1 MPKPFPD
8 RAGSGAHFNMS
19 IASVANGS
27 NLFTADKDSR
37 GNRISALGYKFIAG
51 VLRHLPA
58 ICAVVA
64 PTVNSYKRLIVR
76 GSTSGFTWAPVF
88 VCYGGNNRTNTLR
101 IPLAGGRVELRVADS
116 ACNPYLGI
124 AMVWAA
130 GIEGIEQNLDPGEPH
145 RDNMYLKSDEELA
158 KLGVSMLPRSLKEA
172 LDAFEADPLS
182 KQVMGEK
189 MFAAWLDYKREEWR
203 SYSSHVTDW
212 EKTRY
217 LKFF

>member
-1 MPKPFPD
+1 M
-8 RAGSGAHFNMS
+8 
-19 IASVANGS
+19 
-27 NLFTADKDSR
+27 
-37 GNRISALGYKFIAG
+37 
-51 VLRHLPA
+51 
-58 ICAVVA
+58 VA
-64 PTVNSYKRLIVR
+64 PTVNSYKRLIIR

-124 AMVWAA
+124 AMVMAA
-130 GIEGIEQNLDPGEPH
+130 GLEGIEQNLDPGEPH
-145 RDNMYLKSDEELA
+145 HDNMYLKTPEELA
-158 KLGVSMLPRSLKEA
+158 KLGVTMLPRSLEEA

-189 MFAAWLDYKREEWR
+189 MFAAWLDFKREEWR